1 MYYKLVQVCIYKL
14 RQLFYYKLGQIQT
27 LLQIGGASLL
37 QIGVVVTNR
46 GKIYYKLG

>member
-1 MYYKLVQVCIYKL
+1 MYYKLVQACSYKL
-14 RQLFYYKLGQIQT
+14 GQLFYYKLGQIQT

-37 QIGVVVTNR
+37 QIEAVVTNR